1 MDWKL
6 EFTLKV
12 YGCEFKSDCIDVEND
27 KSRSGIIFQLCNVG
41 QSMSESLN
49 CAEKS
54 PVGVVSVNEPL

>member
-1 MDWKL
+1 M
-6 EFTLKV
+6 KV